1 MSKED
6 NSINYF
12 NKGGNQRLR
21 DWLDGIIEHNEPIMS
36 KKEELEDIREQGIII
51 GETELA
57 ESLLEKLDEW
67 DEEDEEN
74 EN

>member
-6 NSINYF
+6 NTINYF
-12 NKGGNQRLR
+12 NKGGNQRLK
-21 DWLDGIIEHNEPIMS
+21 DFLNEIIEHEKPIISGEVEMADGS
-36 KKEELEDIREQGIII
+36 EQIYVGR
-51 GETELA
+51 TELA

>member
-6 NSINYF
+6 NTINYF

-21 DWLDGIIEHNEPIMS
+21 DWLNGIIEHNEPIMS
-36 KKEELEDIREQGIII
+36 KEEELEDIREQGIII

-57 ESLLEKLDEW
+57 ESLLQKLDEW
-67 DEEDEEN
+67 GEETDN
-74 EN
+74 GK